1 MKVKKKAKWI
11 RKAMK
16 EFREYEERVVEFK
29 AGQTD
34 SQAIDV
40 LLYDQLC
47 SIRYLKTFPP
57 GLFYNYLNIRV
68 VFRFFVSCPDYSHS
82 DAFSN
87 SKHSYTL
94 STEL

>member
-34 SQAIDV
+34 SQAI
-40 LLYDQLC
+40 C

-82 DAFSN
+82 DAFSG